1 MKIIETVRYTYLC
14 ESSEEKGEACVL
26 QNAVRVAT
34 RDDAG
39 GDEDPRVVARD
50 YIRAIIVGE
59 ARTIKLKNASI
70 ESEEEAEEETV
81 LVELMRKYLPI
92 AEKNARA
99 AAILAA
105 LDNLLDREEREE

>member
-14 ESSEEKGEACVL
+14 ESSEEKGASVVL

-34 RDDAG
+34 TDDG
-39 GDEDPRVVARD
+39 CETDPHERARD

-59 ARTIKLKNASI
+59 ARTITVRNASI

-81 LVELMRKYLPI
+81 LVDLMRKYLPI

-99 AAILAA
+99 AAILDA
-105 LDNLLDREEREE
+105 LDGLLDQESE